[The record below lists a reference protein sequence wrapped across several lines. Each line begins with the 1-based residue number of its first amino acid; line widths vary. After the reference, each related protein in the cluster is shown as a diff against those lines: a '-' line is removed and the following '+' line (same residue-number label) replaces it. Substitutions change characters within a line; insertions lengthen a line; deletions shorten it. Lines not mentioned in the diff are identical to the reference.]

1 MFVCPY
7 IDWNDVDNIKESSKF
22 AKSISVIDTLAKEV
36 TMLALLSDLH
46 Q

>member
-7 IDWNDVDNIKESSKF
+7 IDWNDADNLKESGTF
-22 AKSISVIDTLAKEV
+22 AKSISVIDTLVKEV